1 MAALPRQPKTDSS
14 LGGRSQSETDVGM
27 SQERIK
33 QLMKGDSKFIAR
45 LIEQLDKQ
53 MHGLML
59 ERQKRQAQLD
69 ADLKEMAQLDHTIA
83 TNIAPNLE
91 KAVQA
96 VRAKTQLRDQLK
108 QQLAEQAGQLKK
120 MQEEAASLL
129 QATRSMTSKLRRNTA
144 SQRLEEARGF
154 STSRPTTSLLRGEPG
169 AP

>member
-1 MAALPRQPKTDSS
+1 MAALQGQPKADRS

-27 SQERIK
+27 SQARIK
-33 QLMKGDSKFIAR
+33 QLMKGDPKFIAR

-91 KAVQA
+91 
-96 VRAKTQLRDQLK
+96 
-108 QQLAEQAGQLKK
+108 
-120 MQEEAASLL
+120 EAASLL

-154 STSRPTTSLLRGEPG
+154 STSRPTTSLLRGEPN